1 MTADV
6 RNTLKKRERLSSG
19 IGLSRLF
26 AGGRYGSTEGM
37 RYCFNAGN
45 SLPYN
50 RIVVSVPKKCFRRAV
65 KRNLL
70 KRRIREAYR
79 LNKSLLPVFPDGG
92 TDILFIYSTGE
103 ILDFNAVTTAVTT
116 ILTTV
121 AERIT
126 ARTTKTRTTPT
137 QVQVNA
143 DASSTKVNADGAE
156 STPQDNAGAS
166 EAPQE

>member
-1 MTADV
+1 MSEVV

-19 IGLSRLF
+19 AGLSNLF
-26 AGGRYGSTEGM
+26 AGGRYGAVEGM

-79 LNKSLLPVFPDGG
+79 LNKSLLPVFPKGG
-92 TDILFIYSTGE
+92 TDILFIYSTRE
-103 ILDFNAVTTAVTT
+103 ILDFATVTDAVTA
-116 ILTTV
+116 ILTSV
-121 AERIT
+121 AERLGVKK
-126 ARTTKTRTTPT
+126 TKTS
-137 QVQVNA
+137 QVQQVNA
-143 DASSTKVNADGAE
+143 EEAE
-156 STPQDNAGAS
+156 AHQ
-166 EAPQE
+166 Q

>member
-1 MTADV
+1 MGNNV
-6 RNTLKKRERLSSG
+6 RNTLKKKERLSSG
-19 IGLSRLF
+19 TGLSKLF

-79 LNKSLLPVFPDGG
+79 LNKGLLPVFPDGG
-92 TDILFIYSTGE
+92 TDILFIYSTKE
-103 ILDFNAVTTAVTT
+103 ILDFAAITASVSACLAAT
-116 ILTTV
+116 
-121 AERIT
+121 AERIV
-126 ARTTKTRTTPT
+126 AR
-137 QVQVNA
+137 A
-143 DASSTKVNADGAE
+143 AKVNADVPASGPACIDSQNSSAE
-156 STPQDNAGAS
+156 
-166 EAPQE
+166 